1 MFKMD
6 IVSGNEQT
14 YHIDNAN
21 ITHMWTFKILLIHY
35 VFYSIKVF
43 TENLLNHV
51 YFCNKI

>member
-35 VFYSIKVF
+35 VNEK
-43 TENLLNHV
+43 
-51 YFCNKI
+51 KILGKIA